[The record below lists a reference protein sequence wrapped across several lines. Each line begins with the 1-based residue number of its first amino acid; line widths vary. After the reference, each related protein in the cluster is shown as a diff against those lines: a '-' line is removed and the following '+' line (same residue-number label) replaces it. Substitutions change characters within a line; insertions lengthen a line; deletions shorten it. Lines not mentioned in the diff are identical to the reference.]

1 MATKHVTIG
10 IAGHIDHGK
19 TALTKALSQVDT
31 DTLKEEKERGIT
43 IEPGIAPFS
52 LSESISAA
60 IIDVPGHERFIRQ
73 MIAGVAGIDLV
84 ILVIA
89 ADEGIM
95 PQTLEHLEILQFLG
109 VTQTVCAVTKSDK
122 LDPEWRELLRDEIEG
137 LTKGMALEEIP
148 IHFVDSLSGKG
159 IASLKN
165 RLVQL
170 AKTVPSKSRSGP
182 FRLPIDQA
190 FTVKGQGTVVRGTI
204 VEGSV
209 TTGDLVALEPGEEHV
224 RIRQLQVHN
233 KVVETAGAGQ
243 RAALNLAGV
252 SREELKRGHVLV
264 SPGQYPVSDCL
275 DVLLNLSKNAKNLK
289 QRQLIKFYIGTSE
302 VMGKIVFF
310 DRNETREKENEIY
323 CQVRLVQTVVA
334 RKGDRFILRR
344 PSPEETIGGG
354 EIIDPMGGKYRFG
367 MPTVNRLKEK
377 KEGTPVEWAVRELK
391 RSGALSEE
399 ELYTVLGMNDDF
411 SDTIKELL
419 LTSFITEI
427 QKGVYALTE
436 KVNEIKEALTRRVTE
451 YQQRHTLRQGMDK
464 AELLHSFRDEKEELM
479 QYGLKEVLAEEVLVQ
494 ENQFIRHYSFAPH
507 VPAGWE
513 KRFEKLE
520 KKMLSQGLEAPPFK
534 ELYQEGQ
541 LPSDLYQEVVRF
553 MTNSDAAYKLDDDR
567 LIHALVVHKQ
577 MEVLENT
584 FPESF
589 SVQDAKV
596 VLGVSRKFLIP
607 YLELLDRMG
616 YTVRDEG
623 KRRWKNKK
631 TPK

>member
-1 MATKHVTIG
+1 MATKHITIG

-31 DTLKEEKERGIT
+31 DTLKEEIERGIT

-52 LSESISAA
+52 LSETISAA
-60 IIDVPGHERFIRQ
+60 IIDVPGHEKFIRQ

-95 PQTLEHLEILQFLG
+95 PQTIEHFEILQFLG
-109 VTQTVCAVTKSDK
+109 VTKTVCAVTKSDK
-122 LDPEWRELLRDEIEG
+122 ADPEWKELLKDEIEE
-137 LTKGMALEEIP
+137 LTKGTTLEELP
-148 IHFVDSLSGKG
+148 VYFVDSLSGTG
-159 IASLKN
+159 IASFKDQLV
-165 RLVQL
+165 RLAQ
-170 AKTVPSKSRSGP
+170 AVPSKIRSGP
-182 FRLPIDQA
+182 FRLPVDQA

-204 VEGSV
+204 VEGRV
-209 TTGDLVALEPGEEHV
+209 TTGDMIALEPGEEHV

-233 KVVETAGAGQ
+233 KVVESAGAGQ

-252 SREELKRGHVLV
+252 GREKVKRGHVLV
-264 SPGQYPVSDCL
+264 SPGQYSVSDCL
-275 DVLLNLSKNAKNLK
+275 DVLLILSKNAKNLK
-289 QRQLIKFYIGTSE
+289 QRQLVKFYIGTSE

-323 CQVRLVQTVVA
+323 CQVRLVQTIVA

-354 EIIDPMGGKYRFG
+354 EIIDPMGRKYRFG
-367 MPTVNRLKEK
+367 MSTVNRLKEK
-377 KEGTPVEWAVRELK
+377 KEGTPMEWAARELK

-399 ELYTVLGMNDDF
+399 ELSTVLGMKEGC
-411 SDTIKELL
+411 SETIKELQ

-427 QKGVYALTE
+427 QKGVYAFTE
-436 KVNEIKEALTRRVTE
+436 KVNEMKEALIRRVTN
-451 YQQRHTLRQGMDK
+451 YHQQHTLRLGMDK

-479 QYGLKEVLAEEVLVQ
+479 QYCLKELLAEEVLVQ
-494 ENQFIRHYSFAPH
+494 KNQYIRHQSFAPH

-513 KRFEKLE
+513 KRFEQLE
-520 KKMLSQGLEAPPFK
+520 KKMLSQGMEAQPFYD
-534 ELYQEGQ
+534 LYQDGQ
-541 LPSDLYQEVVRF
+541 LPADLYQDVVQF
-553 MTNSDAAYKLDDDR
+553 MILSDAAYKLDDDR

-577 MEVLENT
+577 MEELEKI

-589 SVQDAKV
+589 SVQEAKTL
-596 VLGVSRKFLIP
+596 LGVSRKFLIP

-616 YTVRDEG
+616 YTVRDDG